1 MRIKRSGAIKMLS
14 IYSSAFQLQANN
26 ILGWQKS
33 FRNSCETA
41 DELVIALNTS
51 TDDSEQL
58 IREELRDY
66 TNWKII
72 HTSFTKDQPGF
83 DGLIKN
89 AAMQACSGEFKLCI
103 DADEFILPRQ
113 KPLWENLCF
122 QLKFD
127 NCLGYALPSLD
138 LFLDWGH
145 YKALNSKVYL
155 SKGKTFRGIANQIKK
170 QGGFIDTTRDDSCC
184 LITED
189 GNYAPVKFF
198 PNDLSAIENDE
209 SVVIVHMGYISKD
222 SRLQRNRNFWNQHWI
237 DCAGGTLPAH
247 VMHDSEDSFNHYDC
261 KPHNLR
267 LS

>member
-1 MRIKRSGAIKMLS
+1 MLS
-14 IYSSAFQLQANN
+14 IYSSAFQLETNN
-26 ILGWQKS
+26 IFGWQKS
-33 FRNSCETA
+33 FRNSCETS

-51 TDDSEQL
+51 TDNSEEL
-58 IREELRDY
+58 IRAELKEYD
-66 TNWKII
+66 NWRII

-89 AAMQACSGEFKLCI
+89 AAMQECSGEFKLCV
-103 DADEFILPRQ
+103 DADEFILPRHR
-113 KPLWENLCF
+113 PLWENLCF
-122 QLKFD
+122 QLQFD

-138 LFLDWGH
+138 LYLDWSG

-170 QGGFIDTTRDDSCC
+170 PGGFVDTTRDDSCC

-189 GNYAPVKFF
+189 GNYAPVKFL

-209 SVVIVHMGYISKD
+209 SVVIVHMGYLSID
-222 SRLQRNRNFWNQHWI
+222 SRIQRTKNFWAQHWL

-247 VMHDSEDSFNHYDC
+247 KIHLDETTFGHYDY
-261 KPHNLR
+261 KPHNLK
-267 LS
+267 LV